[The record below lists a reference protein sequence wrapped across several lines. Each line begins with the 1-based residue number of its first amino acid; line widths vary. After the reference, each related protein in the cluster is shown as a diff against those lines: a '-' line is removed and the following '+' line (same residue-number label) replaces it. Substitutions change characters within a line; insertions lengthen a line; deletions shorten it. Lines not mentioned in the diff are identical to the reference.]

1 MYLGNSL
8 PGYIP
13 ASLSLA
19 QESSGLSL
27 ELLVSGRLAR
37 NVRRTGID
45 VIDVEDF
52 YDPGNFTAAAQRID
66 QSSKFRNGF
75 WQRTLERFFVLDQYV
90 ASTGRE
96 ELLHAELDQVLFRI
110 DHLADALLAG
120 DRRGMFLPFH
130 DPERAIASILFCND
144 TNVLRS
150 FVDFTT
156 TCSVFTSEMA
166 MLAAWARAQTTRAQT
181 SGVWALPTPAT
192 LSCAGPAWGIGENQ
206 TPIVSHDVVAG
217 LVDGAQLGQWVAGI
231 DPRNAPLLRYPRTHF
246 VDAPDQALLSRSQLA
261 QMRLFLDEESGELTC
276 QLGSRG
282 SSFRLYNLHIHSK
295 IHSWLQREPGN
306 LVRILNWSADARS
319 RRVPGVKRSQ
329 LIRNIGERVGL
340 RLGR

>member
-1 MYLGNSL
+1 MHVTFVYLGDSL
-8 PGYIP
+8 PGYVP

-37 NVRRTGID
+37 NARRTGID

-52 YDPGNFTAAAQRID
+52 YDPEHFTAAAKRID
-66 QSSKFRNGF
+66 QSVKFRNGF

-96 ELLHAELDQVLFRI
+96 ELLHAELDQILFRI

-130 DPERAIASILFCND
+130 DHERAIASIFFCND
-144 TNVLRS
+144 TRVLRS

-156 TCSVFTSEMA
+156 TCSVHTSEMA
-166 MLAAWARAQTTRAQT
+166 MLAAWARRQT

-192 LSCAGPAWGIGENQ
+192 LSRAGSAWGTEENR

-246 VDAPDQALLSRSQLA
+246 VDAPDQTLLSRSQLA
-261 QMRLFLDEESGELTC
+261 QMRFFLDEESGELLC
-276 QLGSRG
+276 QLGYPG
-282 SSFRLYNLHIHSK
+282 GSFRLYNLHIHSK

-306 LVRILNWSADARS
+306 LVRILKWSANARS
-319 RRVPGVKRSQ
+319 RRVPGIRSSQ
-329 LIRNIGERVGL
+329 LIRNVGERVGL